1 MLFVLRQILRVS
13 LLASLFACSVAIT
26 PVRQPVLK
34 VADAFMP
41 EVRLRKI
48 HIVRPDLIPYPI
60 SYEIDC

>member
-1 MLFVLRQILRVS
+1 MSYYLRHILLVS
-13 LLASLFACSVAIT
+13 LLGCLVAVGVGT
-26 PVRQPVLK
+26 VRQPAGK
-34 VADAFMP
+34 VASDFL